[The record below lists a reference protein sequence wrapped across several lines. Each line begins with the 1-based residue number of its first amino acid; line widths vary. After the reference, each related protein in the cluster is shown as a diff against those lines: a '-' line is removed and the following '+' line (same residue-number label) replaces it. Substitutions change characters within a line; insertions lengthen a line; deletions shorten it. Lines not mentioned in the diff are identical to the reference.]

1 MLKFQ
6 IMNSVDIAR
15 NRLIDKLLLISSKS
29 YLDALYKIIEQGAIA
44 SDKVELGES
53 QIEMLRMSEEDYKA
67 GRFITHEQLEKEE
80 IEWLEKL

>member
-1 MLKFQ
+1 
-6 IMNSVDIAR
+6 MNAVDIAR

-29 YLDALYKIIEQGAIA
+29 YLDALYKIIEQDSVI
-44 SDKVELGES
+44 SEKVQLSES

-67 GRFITHEQLEKEE
+67 GRFITHEQLEKED

>member
-1 MLKFQ
+1 
-6 IMNSVDIAR
+6 MNSVDIAR

-67 GRFITHEQLEKEE
+67 GRFITHEQLEKED
-80 IEWLEKL
+80 IEWLGKL

>member
-1 MLKFQ
+1 MIKFQ

-15 NRLIDKLLLISSKS
+15 NRLIDKLLMISSKS

-67 GRFITHEQLEKEE
+67 GRFITHEQLEKED
-80 IEWLEKL
+80 IEWLGKL

>member
-1 MLKFQ
+1 M
-6 IMNSVDIAR
+6 V
-15 NRLIDKLLLISSKS
+15 
-29 YLDALYKIIEQGAIA
+29 

-67 GRFITHEQLEKEE
+67 GRFITHEQLEKED